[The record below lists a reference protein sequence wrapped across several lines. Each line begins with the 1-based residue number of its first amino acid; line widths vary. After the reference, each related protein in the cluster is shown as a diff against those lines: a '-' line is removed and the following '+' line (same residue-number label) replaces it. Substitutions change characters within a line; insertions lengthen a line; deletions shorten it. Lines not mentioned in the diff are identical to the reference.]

1 MPDSFVLD
9 PRLEQAT
16 QLLLRWQVCQLRLM
30 DDRRFPW
37 LVLVPERPALRDLHD
52 LRPEDQGLVM
62 QEITRASRILSA
74 VTGADK
80 MHVAALGSQVP
91 QLHIHVIARFAK
103 DAAWPKPVWGVG
115 AAEPYG
121 KEELVREAARLAEA
135 LKVK

>member
-1 MPDSFVLD
+1 MAEVFVLD

-16 QLLLRWQVCQLRLM
+16 QFLLRWHVCQLRLM

-52 LRPEDQGLVM
+52 LSPEDQGVVM
-62 QEITRASRILSA
+62 QEIARASRILSD

-91 QLHIHVIARFAK
+91 QLHIHVIARFMK
-103 DAAWPKPVWGVG
+103 DAAWPKPVWANG
-115 AAEPYG
+115 ATEPYG
-121 KEELVREAARLAEA
+121 KEELAREAARLGDA
-135 LKVK
+135 LKLK

>member
-16 QLLLRWQVCQLRLM
+16 QFLLRWHVCQLRLL

-52 LRPEDQGLVM
+52 LSPGDQELVM

-91 QLHIHVIARFAK
+91 QLHIHVIARFVK
-103 DAAWPKPVWGVG
+103 DAAWPKAVWASG

-121 KEELVREAARLAEA
+121 KEELAREAARLTEA
-135 LKVK
+135 LKLK